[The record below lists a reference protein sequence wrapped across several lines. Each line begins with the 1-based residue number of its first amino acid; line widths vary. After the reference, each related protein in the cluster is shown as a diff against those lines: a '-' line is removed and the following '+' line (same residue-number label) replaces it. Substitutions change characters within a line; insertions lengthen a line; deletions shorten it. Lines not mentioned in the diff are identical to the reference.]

1 MKILHVTPE
10 LAPWSKAGGLGDATA
25 ALAKAL
31 GASGHDVKAVTPL
44 YGSVPGRERMSVLM
58 PSLRVGVGGPPE
70 KAACRVLSLQ
80 ASKGFEAWFIEHDD
94 YYGAKEVYPA
104 RADFAERAAF
114 YARAAL
120 DACLASGWIPDVI
133 HCHDWT
139 AGLVPPLL
147 NTVLKESPLGGAV
160 SVLSIHNLQHQG
172 VAHRGIMDF
181 LGLPG
186 WLWQPSELECLG
198 GVNFLKGGV
207 LHAARVITV
216 SPTYAREIL
225 TPAFGHGLEAVVRRR
240 ESALEGILNGVDTDE
255 WNPRTDRLIAAPFS
269 PRSMKGKEECRLALA
284 REFGL
289 RDDPKAPPIFGVV
302 SRLWD
307 QKGLDLAAAALPSFL
322 RDGRLRFV
330 LLGSGDGG
338 LEGAFRALAAGF
350 PSLCGVRIGLD
361 HGLSHRIEAGSDFFL
376 MPSRFEPCGLNQM
389 YSMAYGTPP
398 VVRATGGL
406 ADTVRP
412 WSPGATD
419 ATGIVFEHADLQ
431 GVEWAIG
438 RALEL
443 FSDPKAYRKVQLNGM
458 RTEFSWKLSADRHVT
473 AYRAAGAHG

>member
-1 MKILHVTPE
+1 MKILHITPE
-10 LAPWSKAGGLGDATA
+10 LAPWSKAGGLGDAAA
-25 ALAKAL
+25 ALGKAL
-31 GASGHDVKAVTPL
+31 GALGHDVRAATPL
-44 YGSVPGRERMSVLM
+44 YGSVPGRDGMTVAL
-58 PSLRVGVGGPPE
+58 PALRVSVGGPPE
-70 KAACRVLSLQ
+70 KAACRVLSLK
-80 ASKGFEAWFIEHDD
+80 ASRGFEAWFIEHED
-94 YYGAKEVYPA
+94 YYGAKEIYPA
-104 RADFAERAAF
+104 RADSSERAAF

-120 DACLASGWIPDVI
+120 DACLATGWIPDVI

-147 NTVLKESPLGGAV
+147 NTTLKDTPLGAAA
-160 SVLSIHNLQHQG
+160 SVISIHNLQHQG

-181 LGLPG
+181 LGLPD

-198 GVNFLKGGV
+198 GVNFLKGGI
-207 LHAARVITV
+207 LHARRVITV
-216 SPTYAREIL
+216 SPTYAKEIL
-225 TPAFGHGLEAVVRRR
+225 TPEFGCGLDDVTRRR
-240 ESALEGILNGVDTDE
+240 AGDLEGILNGVDDDE
-255 WNPRTDRLIAAPFS
+255 WDPRKDPLIPANYS
-269 PRSMKGKEECRLALA
+269 PRSLKGKDECKLALA

-289 RDDPKAPPIFGVV
+289 REDPGAPPVFGVV

-322 RDGRLRFV
+322 RDEKLRFV
-330 LLGSGDGG
+330 LLGSGDGA

-350 PSLCGVRIGLD
+350 PKLCGVRIGYD

-398 VVRATGGL
+398 VVRSTGGL

-412 WSPGATD
+412 WSPGSSD
-419 ATGIVFEHADLQ
+419 ATGIAFEHADLQ

-443 FSDPKAYRKVQLNGM
+443 YADAKAYRKVQRNGM
-458 RTEFSWKLSADRHVT
+458 QAEFSWRLSATRHVE
-473 AYRAAGAHG
+473 AYRKAGAQA

>member
-1 MKILHVTPE
+1 MKILHITPE
-10 LAPWSKAGGLGDATA
+10 LAPWSKAGGLGDAAA

-31 GASGHDVKAVTPL
+31 GALGHEVRAVTPL
-44 YGSVPGRERMSVLM
+44 YGSVPGRESMSVLLN
-58 PSLRVGVGGPPE
+58 SLRVGVGGPPE
-70 KAACRVLSLQ
+70 KAACRVMSLHV
-80 ASKGFEAWFIEHDD
+80 AKNFEAWFIEHED
-94 YYGAKEVYPA
+94 YYGAKEIYPA
-104 RADFAERAAF
+104 RPDSAERAAF

-120 DACLASGWIPDVI
+120 DACLATGWIPDVI

-147 NTVLKESPLGGAV
+147 NTVLKDSTLGGAA
-160 SVLSIHNLQHQG
+160 SVISIHNLQHQG
-172 VAHRGIMDF
+172 VSHRGIMDF

-198 GVNFLKGGV
+198 GVNFLKGGI
-207 LHAARVITV
+207 LHAKRVITV

-225 TPAFGHGLEAVVRRR
+225 TPQFGHGLEDVVRRR
-240 ESALEGILNGVDTDE
+240 ESALEGILNGVDLDE
-255 WNPRTDRLIAAPFS
+255 WNPRTDRLIPAHYS

-289 RDDPKAPPIFGVV
+289 RDDPGAPPIFGVI

-307 QKGLDLAAAALPSFL
+307 QKGLDLAAAALPAFL
-322 RDGRLRFV
+322 REGRLRFV
-330 LLGSGDGG
+330 LLGSGDSA

-350 PSLCGVRIGLD
+350 PTLCGVRIGYD

-389 YSMAYGTPP
+389 YSMTYGTPP
-398 VVRATGGL
+398 IVRATGGL

-412 WSPGATD
+412 WSPGSKD

-431 GVEWAIG
+431 GVEWAIA

-443 FSDPKAYRKVQLNGM
+443 HADPKAYRQVQLNGM
-458 RTEFSWKLSADRHVT
+458 RAEFSWARSAQAHVE
-473 AYRAAGAHG
+473 AYRKAGAAL